1 MRLGL
6 QDKNRR
12 SSGITQEQL
21 QELFKAQAEELTKNF
36 QTADLT
42 CSIKTIETSMRNLD
56 LNDNAIDIDTV
67 SFGEKVELREKDGDV
82 YMTAVSSSSV
92 PLRGKATPVKI
103 PVKVTGSK
111 STPAKDITKNDLL
124 SLLRSTLCRL

>member
-1 MRLGL
+1 
-6 QDKNRR
+6 
-12 SSGITQEQL
+12 
-21 QELFKAQAEELTKNF
+21 
-36 QTADLT
+36 
-42 CSIKTIETSMRNLD
+42 MRNLD